1 MSPIEQA
8 KALAAYWRNEADDMD
23 GCYGPDFG
31 SLHEDAAKARETADL
46 LEKLAAELER
56 P

>member
-8 KALAAYWRNEADDMD
+8 KALAACYRERADKMA
-23 GCYGPDFG
+23 G
-31 SLHEDAAKARETADL
+31 SPHSIAKYRETAAV
-46 LEKLAAELER
+46 LEQLIDAVQR

>member
-8 KALAAYWRNEADDMD
+8 KALAAYYREQAPLLDRMAREIAAD
-23 GCYGPDFG
+23 
-31 SLHEDAAKARETADL
+31 KARETAAV
-46 LEKLAAELER
+46 LEQLIDELRR